1 MGGGGGEEWVGG
13 EGDTGWSLPSSLFST
28 ISWCR
33 NVLDIQEH
41 SPLEEGQFGFILEV
55 AGNHGVF
62 WKWRERAEYITILHC
77 RIVVVAKLNNFRL
90 PSFAYT

>member
-1 MGGGGGEEWVGG
+1 MGKR

-28 ISWCR
+28 ISWCK

-41 SPLEEGQFGFILEV
+41 YPLEEGQFGFILEV

-62 WKWRERAEYITILHC
+62 WKWQERAKYIIMLSY
-77 RIVVVAKLNNFRL
+77 IA
-90 PSFAYT
+90 SEQ

>member
-1 MGGGGGEEWVGG
+1 MREGGEEWVGG

-62 WKWRERAEYITILHC
+62 WKWRERAEYIRHPQGEV
-77 RIVVVAKLNNFRL
+77 RR
-90 PSFAYT
+90 FAFDQSPH